1 METSN
6 NHTSYAHRCVTLKPN
21 EVHSAF
27 ITRKNI
33 ITCQEHLEHKLLLLN
48 ARFILKWQIAL
59 LGEEK
64 RLKVAGRDSK
74 MCRHA
79 AGRTCVVWVFLLWS
93 AHVLRT
99 WKRYGRHKG
108 KVEAS
113 SRLPRARLTIAP
125 TWPNTALQAELTIY
139 MHWTKRE
146 VLRNYIRLYKT
157 NHTFSEHLRRL
168 SRNLRHF
175 SVQHK
180 NTVAVSA
187 GGITLYSLRSH
198 QLT

>member
-1 METSN
+1 MSGASWAQTFIAQCTLHSE
-6 NHTSYAHRCVTLKPN
+6 VTN
-21 EVHSAF
+21 SS
-27 ITRKNI
+27 TRGG
-33 ITCQEHLEHKLLLLN
+33 EMSESG
-48 ARFILKWQIAL
+48 WQ
-59 LGEEK
+59 
-64 RLKVAGRDSK
+64 RLKNVQTRSRENVCGLGFS
-74 MCRHA
+74 
-79 AGRTCVVWVFLLWS
+79 VVKCSCSQNLKALMED
-93 AHVLRT
+93 T
-99 WKRYGRHKG
+99 KG
-108 KVEAS
+108 KCEAS

-180 NTVAVSA
+180 NTVTVSA